1 MGACSWT
8 DYDPQRSLLVSST
21 PQPAWRS
28 SFPFSWRL
36 DERKPVVFPFSVQ
49 LATRR
54 TEPFG
59 IYYAQAAIECQFV
72 FRRRARSIRV
82 FVPSGCFAQDSYR
95 RGPDFFRL
103 PSCLR
108 IFAPD

>member
-1 MGACSWT
+1 MGACFFES
-8 DYDPQRSLLVSST
+8 
-21 PQPAWRS
+21 AWRS
-28 SFPFSWRL
+28 SSPFSWQL
-36 DERKPVVFPFSVQ
+36 DERKPVVFPFSDERKP

-54 TEPFG
+54 TETFG

-95 RGPDFFRL
+95 RGPDFFFVYPVVSGFSLQTERKTSHL
-103 PSCLR
+103 
-108 IFAPD
+108 AW